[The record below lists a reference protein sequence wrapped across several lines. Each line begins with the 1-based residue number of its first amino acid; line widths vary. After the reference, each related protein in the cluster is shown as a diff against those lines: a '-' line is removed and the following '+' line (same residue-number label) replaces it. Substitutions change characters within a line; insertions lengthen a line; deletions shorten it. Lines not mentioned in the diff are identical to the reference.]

1 MSPTLY
7 YLQHGEE
14 EVAPAPKRPRAAA
27 EFEVRPGR
35 NKDDQLAVVVAALLD
50 DQKSEPLDSLK
61 TVFAGVISELRTW
74 EDEAK
79 ARRILNGEEQN
90 DAEEPRKHVTSISV
104 VCLFL
109 TCQDLKFGD
118 ANLTTAIFKDGK
130 LQLLL
135 KLMGAERFGERGLTS

>member
-14 EVAPAPKRPRAAA
+14 EAAPAPKRPRTAA

-61 TVFAGVISELRTW
+61 TTFANVIAELRAW
-74 EDEAK
+74 EDEAT
-79 ARRILNGEEQN
+79 ARQMLDGEEQMN
-90 DAEEPRKHVTSISV
+90 TNEPRKHVTSESPCIS
-104 VCLFL
+104 F
-109 TCQDLKFGD
+109 
-118 ANLTTAIFKDGK
+118 
-130 LQLLL
+130 
-135 KLMGAERFGERGLTS
+135 